1 MADLAVLQMMTI
13 NNPHALFFFLPYDS
27 FLSSIFISVQF
38 PSVEKKTRAAYRI
51 FLDIDKLLSIDLPPV
66 FLLLLR
72 DIILISCAFPS
83 PPCHTIFPT
92 SGVSVVRFICTSHI
106 PRLTH
111 THTPRPNRIH
121 TRRNESSGFLLYNL
135 YYYVVCIKMK

>member
-1 MADLAVLQMMTI
+1 MITI
-13 NNPHALFFFLPYDS
+13 KTPTLFFLPYDS

-38 PSVEKKTRAAYRI
+38 PSEKKNPRSLYEYV
-51 FLDIDKLLSIDLPPV
+51 LDIDKLLSIDLPPV
-66 FLLLLR
+66 FLLLR

-83 PPCHTIFPT
+83 PLPHNFFPT
-92 SGVSVVRFICTSHI
+92 SGVSVVRFICRSHI

-111 THTPRPNRIH
+111 THQDPTAVG
-121 TRRNESSGFLLYNL
+121 NESSGFLLYNL